1 MIDRSYFPFQSA
13 REHQDR
19 GMMKLMGF
27 FLSEHTTSLD
37 EEKHKTIF
45 SDELSILDK
54 LTLISQLYAGQ
65 LIGEFIVKEGNRK
78 ATYQGQV
85 TGIAKDEIVVKSTD
99 KFHLIEVKNILAIH
113 LVEGGAEDEQ
123 ERTLQR

>member
-1 MIDRSYFPFQSA
+1 MIDRSYLPFQSA
-13 REHQDR
+13 KEHQDR
-19 GMMKLMGF
+19 GMMKWMGF

-78 ATYQGQV
+78 ATYQGR
-85 TGIAKDEIVVKSTD
+85 IS
-99 KFHLIEVKNILAIH
+99 
-113 LVEGGAEDEQ
+113 
-123 ERTLQR
+123 